1 MNLHL
6 TSVDE
11 QIQTCLDTI
20 KQLDFKESTIKRHR
34 NHLLHLKD
42 HVRSNGQNSYNENI
56 GEKYQFDLLSEGTTK
71 DYKLKEIRHTINLL
85 NDIINQVPVRKMRVC
100 LKVYPLPGEFGEHIE
115 SFLEQVRIES
125 RPADQTMRMYKA
137 ALSHFAVR
145 MQQDRIRPDNLDQM
159 AISRFISSLQN
170 TQLRV
175 CVPVRRFLQYLFET
189 DILKKDYSIPLYD
202 IKCHRA
208 EKLPSIY
215 NNEEIRKM
223 EASIERSSSTGRRN
237 YAIFLLASR
246 LGLRAS
252 DIRFLQFN
260 ELDWDKN
267 VINLIQCKT
276 KKMIELPLLNIVG
289 EAMIDYIRNG
299 RPKSDSKTIF
309 LTAIAPYTIISVPGI
324 SCIVSRIIYKAGIDT
339 KDRHHGSHCL
349 RHSLATRLLKQGTT
363 LPVISDV
370 LGHSDSQT
378 TMTYLN
384 VDINSLLHCSLDVPP
399 VTDRFYMQKGGWFY
413 E

>member
-1 MNLHL
+1 MNLKCA
-6 TSVDE
+6 SIE
-11 QIQTCLDTI
+11 KQIQACLDTI
-20 KQLDFKESTIKRHR
+20 KQSDFKESVIKRHR
-34 NHLLHLKD
+34 RHLLPLKD
-42 HVRSNGQNSYNENI
+42 YVRSNGLNSYNENI
-56 GEKYQFDLLSEGTTK
+56 GEKFQFELLSEGTTK
-71 DYKLKEIRHTINLL
+71 DYKLKEIRQTINLL
-85 NDIINQVPVRKMRVC
+85 NDIINQVPVRKKRVC
-100 LKVYPLPGEFGEHIE
+100 LKVYPFPGEFGEHIAF
-115 SFLEQVRIES
+115 FLEHVRIES

-145 MQQDRIRPDNLDQM
+145 MQQDLISPDNLDQI

-175 CVPVRRFLQYLFET
+175 CVPVRRFLRYLFET
-189 DILKKDYSIPLYD
+189 NILKTDYSIPLYD

-223 EASIERSSSTGRRN
+223 ETSIERSSPTGRRN
-237 YAIFLLASR
+237 YAIFLLASQ

-276 KKMIELPLLNIVG
+276 KRKIELPLLNIIG
-289 EAMIDYIRNG
+289 EAIIDYIRYS

-309 LTAIAPYTIISVPGI
+309 LTAKAPYTIISVPGI
-324 SCIVSRIIYKAGIDT
+324 SSIVSHIIYKAGIDT

-384 VDINSLLHCSLDVPP
+384 VDINGLLQCSLDVPP
-399 VTDRFYMQKGGWFY
+399 VIDRFYMQKGGWFY

>member
-20 KQLDFKESTIKRHR
+20 KQLDFKESSIKRHR
-34 NHLLHLKD
+34 KHLLHIKEYL
-42 HVRSNGQNSYNENI
+42 RSNEQNSYNEDI
-56 GEKYQFDLLSEGTTK
+56 GEKYQFDILSEGTTK

-85 NDIINQVPVRKMRVC
+85 NDILNQVPVRKKRIC
-100 LKVYPLPGEFGEHIE
+100 LKDYPLPGEFGEHIE
-115 SFLEQVRIES
+115 SYLEQVRIES
-125 RPADQTMRMYKA
+125 RPTDKTMRNYKA

-145 MQQDRIRPDNLDQM
+145 MQQDRIRPENLDQM

-175 CVPVRRFLQYLFET
+175 CVPVRRFLRYLFET

-215 NNEEIRKM
+215 NNKEIRKM

-324 SCIVSRIIYKAGIDT
+324 SCIVSRIIYKADIDT
-339 KDRHHGSHCL
+339 KGRHHGSHCL

-384 VDINSLLHCSLDVPP
+384 VDINGLLQCSLDVPP

>member
-6 TSVDE
+6 TSIDE

-20 KQLDFKESTIKRHR
+20 KQLDFKESSIKRHR
-34 NHLLHLKD
+34 KHLLHLKD
-42 HVRSNGQNSYNENI
+42 HVWSNGQNSYNENI
-56 GEKYQFDLLSEGTTK
+56 GEKFQFDLLSEGTTK
-71 DYKLKEIRHTINLL
+71 NYKLKEIRHTINLL
-85 NDIINQVPVRKMRVC
+85 NDIINQVPVRKKRVC
-100 LKVYPLPGEFGEHIE
+100 LKVYPLPGEFREHIE

-125 RPADQTMRMYKA
+125 RPADQTTRMYKA

-175 CVPVRRFLQYLFET
+175 CVPVRRFLRYLFET
-189 DILKKDYSIPLYD
+189 NIIKTDYSIPLYD

-215 NNEEIRKM
+215 NNEEIQKM
-223 EASIERSSSTGRRN
+223 EASIERSSPTGRRN

-276 KKMIELPLLNIVG
+276 KKNIELPLLNIIG
-289 EAMIDYIRNG
+289 EAIIDYIRNG
-299 RPKSDSKTIF
+299 RPISDSSTIF
-309 LTAIAPYTIISVPGI
+309 LTAIAPYTTISVPGI
-324 SCIVSRIIYKAGIDT
+324 SSIVSRIIYKAGIDT

-384 VDINSLLHCSLDVPP
+384 VDINGLLQCSLDVPP
-399 VTDRFYMQKGGWFY
+399 VTDSFYMQKGGWFY

>member
-6 TSVDE
+6 VSIDE

-20 KQLDFKESTIKRHR
+20 KQLDFKESTIKRHQR
-34 NHLLHLKD
+34 HLLHLKD
-42 HVRSNGQNSYNENI
+42 FVRSSGQNSYDENI
-56 GEKYQFDLLSEGTTK
+56 GEKYQFDLFSEGTTK
-71 DYKLKEIRHTINLL
+71 DYKLREIRHTINLL
-85 NDIINQVPVRKMRVC
+85 NDIINQVPVRKKRVS
-100 LKVYPLPGEFGEHIE
+100 LKVYPLPGDFGQHIE

-125 RPADQTMRMYKA
+125 RPKDNTMRNYRA
-137 ALSHFAVR
+137 ALSHFAIR
-145 MQQDRIRPDNLDQM
+145 MQQDRIRLDTLDQM
-159 AISRFISSLQN
+159 AVSRFISSLQN

-175 CVPVRRFLQYLFET
+175 CVPVRRFLRYLFENDNVKT
-189 DILKKDYSIPLYD
+189 DYSIPLYD

-223 EASIERSSSTGRRN
+223 EASMERSSPTGRRN

-289 EAMIDYIRNG
+289 EAIIDYIQNG
-299 RPKSDSKTIF
+299 RPKSHSKTIF
-309 LTAIAPYTIISVPGI
+309 LTANAPYTTISVPGI
-324 SCIVSRIIYKAGIDT
+324 SSIVSNIIYKAGIGT
-339 KDRHHGSHCL
+339 KNRHRGSHCL
-349 RHSLATRLLKQGTT
+349 RHSLATRLLRQGTT

-378 TMTYLN
+378 TMVYLN
-384 VDINSLLHCSLDVPP
+384 VDINGLLQCSLDAPP
-399 VTDRFYMQKGGWFY
+399 VTDHFYMQKGGWFY

>member
-1 MNLHL
+1 MNLRIV
-6 TSVDE
+6 SIDE

-20 KQLDFKESTIKRHR
+20 KQLDFKESSIKRHR
-34 NHLLHLKD
+34 KHLLQLKD
-42 HVRSNGQNSYNENI
+42 YLRSNGQNSFDENI
-56 GEKYQFDLLSEGTTK
+56 GEKYQFDLLSEGTSK
-71 DYKLKEIRHTINLL
+71 DYKLREIRHTINLL
-85 NDIINQVPVRKMRVC
+85 NDIINQVPVRKKRVS
-100 LKVYPLPGEFGEHIE
+100 LKVYPLPGEFGEHIKT
-115 SFLEQVRIES
+115 FLEQVRIES
-125 RPADQTMRMYKA
+125 RPTDRTMHNYKA

-145 MQQDRIRPDNLDQM
+145 MQQDRIYLDNLDQM

-175 CVPVRRFLQYLFET
+175 CVPIRRFLRYLFET
-189 DILKKDYSIPLYD
+189 NTIKTDYSIPLYD

-215 NNEEIRKM
+215 NNEEIRRM
-223 EASIERSSSTGRRN
+223 ESSIERTSPTGKRN

-267 VINLIQCKT
+267 VINLTQCKT
-276 KKMIELPLLNIVG
+276 NKNIQLPLLNIIG
-289 EAMIDYIRNG
+289 EAIIDYIRNG
-299 RPKSDSKTIF
+299 RPKSDSTTIF
-309 LTAIAPYTIISVPGI
+309 LTAIAPYTTISAPGI
-324 SCIVSRIIYKAGIDT
+324 SSIVSHIIYKAGIDT
-339 KDRHHGSHCL
+339 KGRHHGSHCL

-378 TMTYLN
+378 TMIYLN
-384 VDINSLLHCSLDVPP
+384 VDINGLLQCSLDVPP
-399 VTDRFYMQKGGWFY
+399 ITDRFFMQKGGWFY

>member
-1 MNLHL
+1 MNLRL
-6 TSVDE
+6 VTIDE

-20 KQLDFKESTIKRHR
+20 KQLDFKESSIKRHR
-34 NHLLHLKD
+34 KHLLHIKEYL
-42 HVRSNGQNSYNENI
+42 RSNEQNSYNEDI
-56 GEKYQFDLLSEGTTK
+56 GEKYQFDILSEGTTK
-71 DYKLKEIRHTINLL
+71 EYKLKEIRHTINLL
-85 NDIINQVPVRKMRVC
+85 NDILNQVPVRKKRIC
-100 LKVYPLPGEFGEHIE
+100 LKVFPLPGEFGEHIE

-125 RPADQTMRMYKA
+125 RPTDKTMRNYKA

-145 MQQDRIRPDNLDQM
+145 MQQDRIRPENLDQM

-175 CVPVRRFLQYLFET
+175 CVPVRRFLRYLFET

-339 KDRHHGSHCL
+339 KGRHHGSHCL

-384 VDINSLLHCSLDVPP
+384 VDINGLLQCSLDVPP
-399 VTDRFYMQKGGWFY
+399 VTDCFYMQKGGWFY

>member
-1 MNLHL
+1 MTLHL
-6 TSVDE
+6 TSIDE

-20 KQLDFKESTIKRHR
+20 KQLNFKESSIKRHR
-34 NHLLHLKD
+34 KHLLHLKD

-85 NDIINQVPVRKMRVC
+85 NDIINQVPVRKKRVC

-125 RPADQTMRMYKA
+125 RPADQTMGMYKA

-175 CVPVRRFLQYLFET
+175 CVPVRRFLRYLFET
-189 DILKKDYSIPLYD
+189 NIIKTDYSIPLYD

-223 EASIERSSSTGRRN
+223 ETSIERSSPTGRRN

-267 VINLIQCKT
+267 AINLIQCKT
-276 KKMIELPLLNIVG
+276 KKKIELPLLNIIG
-289 EAMIDYIRNG
+289 EAIIDYIRNG
-299 RPKSDSKTIF
+299 RPKSDSTTIF
-309 LTAIAPYTIISVPGI
+309 LTAKAPYTTISVPGI
-324 SCIVSRIIYKAGIDT
+324 SSIVSHIIYKAGIDT

-384 VDINSLLHCSLDVPP
+384 VDINGLLQCSLDVPP

>member
-1 MNLHL
+1 MNP
-6 TSVDE
+6 TSIDE
-11 QIQTCLDTI
+11 QIQNCLDTI
-20 KQLDFKESTIKRHR
+20 KQLNFKESTIKRHR
-34 NHLLHLKD
+34 RNLLHLKD
-42 HVRSNGQNSYNENI
+42 YMRSNGHNLYNENI
-56 GEKYQFDLLSEGTTK
+56 GEKYQFDLLTEGSAK
-71 DYKLKEIRHTINLL
+71 FYRLKEIRHCINLF
-85 NDIINQVPVRKMRVC
+85 NDILNEVPVRKKRVC
-100 LKVYPLPGEFGEHIE
+100 LKTFPMPGEFGKHIE
-115 SFLEQVRIES
+115 IFLEQFRVES
-125 RPADQTMRMYKA
+125 RPTDKTMSMYIA

-145 MQQDRIRPDNLDQM
+145 MQQELIRPDNLDNIS
-159 AISRFISSLQN
+159 ISRFISSLQN

-175 CVPVRRFLQYLFET
+175 CVPVRRFLRYLFET
-189 DILKKDYSIPLYD
+189 KAIKMDYSIPLYD

-223 EASIERSSSTGRRN
+223 EAAIEKSSPLGKRN

-246 LGLRAS
+246 LGMRAS

-260 ELDWDKN
+260 DLDWDKN
-267 VINLIQCKT
+267 VINLIQSKT
-276 KKMIELPLLNIVG
+276 HKEIELPLLNIIG
-289 EAMIDYIRNG
+289 EAIIDYIRNS

-309 LTAIAPYTIISVPGI
+309 LTANAPYTHISIPGI
-324 SCIVSRIIYKAGIDT
+324 SSIVSQIIYKAGIDT

-349 RHSLATRLLKQGTT
+349 RHSLATRLLKLGTV

-378 TMTYLN
+378 TMIYLN
-384 VDINSLLHCSLDVPP
+384 VDVKSLLRCSLDVPP
-399 VTDRFYMQKGGWFY
+399 VTDCFYMQKGGWFY